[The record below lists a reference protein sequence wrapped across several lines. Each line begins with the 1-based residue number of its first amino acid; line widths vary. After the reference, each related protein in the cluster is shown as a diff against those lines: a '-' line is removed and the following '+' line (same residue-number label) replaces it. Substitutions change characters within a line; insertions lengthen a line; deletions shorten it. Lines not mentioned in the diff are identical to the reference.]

1 MRRELERIEI
11 PEEHEAR
18 ERAWAVARAA
28 HAEREPRAR
37 PVPWRLVAAATAA
50 AALVAAT
57 LSPPGRAIVDTVR
70 ETIGIADAQEA
81 LFELPDGGRL
91 LVVADAGVW
100 VVASDGGRRRLGDYE
115 DATWSPFG
123 NFVAVTRKNEL
134 AALEPDG
141 DVRWKL
147 ARAGARLAR
156 WGGTRSDTRIAYLTG
171 DNVVRV
177 VAGDA
182 TGDRVV
188 ARGVADVAPAWR
200 PGARHVLTYADA
212 SGRVVAVDVDTG
224 RTLWRTRPGGRVA
237 QLEWST
243 DGRRMLVRR
252 VRFVD
257 VLTREGQL
265 WTGVRIPSG
274 AVTAAAFRPRG
285 HTVAVAYK
293 VGNRT
298 RVLGRRLLFAGLGD
312 VDRVAWSPDARWLLV
327 AWPTA
332 NQWLF
337 VRTEGKPRVVAVSSL
352 GTQFDSNSLPRVAGW
367 CCP

>member
-1 MRRELERIEI
+1 VRRELERIEI
-11 PEEHEAR
+11 PNEHEAR
-18 ERAWAVARAA
+18 ARAWSVVQAAYAERA
-28 HAEREPRAR
+28 PRPR
-37 PVPWRLVAAATAA
+37 PVPWRLVAVAASA

-57 LSPPGRAIVDTVR
+57 FSPPGRAIVDTVR
-70 ETIGIADAQEA
+70 ETIGIADAQKA
-81 LFELPDGGRL
+81 LFALPDGGRL
-91 LVVADAGVW
+91 LVVSDGGAW
-100 VVASDGGRRRLGDYE
+100 VVARDGARRRLGDYD

-123 NFVAVTRKNEL
+123 NFVAATRTNEL

-147 ARAGARLAR
+147 ARADVRFPR
-156 WGGTRSDTRIAYLTG
+156 WGGSRSDTRIAYLAG
-171 DNVVRV
+171 EAVRV
-177 VAGDA
+177 VAGDG
-182 TGDRVV
+182 TRDRAV
-188 ARGVADVAPAWR
+188 ARGVTVVAPAWR

-212 SGRVVAVDVDTG
+212 AGHVVAVDVDTG
-224 RTLWRTRPGGRVA
+224 RRLWRTRPGGRVA

-243 DGRRMLVRR
+243 DGRRLLVRR

-257 VLTREGQL
+257 VLTREGQP
-265 WTGVRIPSG
+265 WTGVRIPNG

-352 GTQFDSNSLPRVAGW
+352 GTQFDSDSFPRVAGW